1 MTELDSIDDL
11 HKPEFDNIGFQDL
24 IGERLAWW
32 DTKIVSG
39 AVTQRTK
46 IGKVPAWVDYQT
58 NYDRTFGE
66 FADIEKAGYMV
77 LTRQYDYDEETKGIK
92 DVTTYIDPSKYNYAF
107 AVTDI
112 DAQNFWLQTNFD
124 IKARR
129 RMSAHLIPQA

>member
-1 MTELDSIDDL
+1 M
-11 HKPEFDNIGFQDL
+11 
-24 IGERLAWW
+24 A
-32 DTKIVSG
+32 KIVSG